1 MLTREYRKLYD
12 DKNENIKL
20 QSNFL
25 EFLKKTINKK
35 VVRYGDGRSLS
46 KMYLSGISGSGKS
59 HYLFRRISEIIKIS
73 NYKTP
78 DMRVFT
84 FVKDNELNSFYY
96 DLRSFFNSTID
107 IFTFPSDDIK
117 QRLFTIDKIKNIKKF
132 IICATNISINSPVPD
147 PKTVDIG
154 ITVVQNQKYDLE
166 NLIIALSSFGYTSTD
181 FVKDKIQFAIRGD
194 IVDVWPVTKNMPIR
208 ILFDYNV
215 IGAIRFFDPETQLSN
230 SFINEVKI
238 LPANLLKFDST
249 IKSYFDSATNNIPEC
264 RTSESE
270 LTQNVAHKCFN
281 NGPDSVLYFDYP
293 IDKNMEKTF
302 DKYELLINDPLNI
315 KTLYQGYKS
324 FIGFHDNINFFVN
337 LLKSFAENDVAIKI
351 YCSNDNER
359 ERIVDIFHENHWNYK
374 KPDFLYGNLSQGFYL
389 ENAKIACVSSREML
403 YGRKVIN
410 FPKIKNS
417 RQLDCIVEMS
427 AGDYVVHEKY
437 GIGRYTGLKT
447 ISRDNNTSEY
457 LCIEYKNNDK
467 LYVPLEEIKTV
478 KKYIAVKGTKPKL
491 YSMDMLS
498 WERVKSRARKA
509 AAEFA
514 KELLKLYT
522 QRSLVKRKPLCQ
534 ETPWEKELED
544 TFPYDETI
552 DQIKA
557 MEDIKND
564 FYKSYPMERLICGD
578 VGYGKTE
585 VAVRAAF
592 KVVQENMQVAILV
605 PTTVLANQHYN
616 TFYSRLS
623 TFPIKIAV
631 LSRFQTKAQ
640 QKNIIKNLESGLVDI
655 IIGTHR
661 LLQKD
666 VKFKRLG
673 LLIIDEEHR
682 FGVRQKEKIKSI
694 KKDIDILM
702 LSATPIPRTLSSALA
717 GFRDLSLIETPPFER
732 LPIETTLRL
741 YNNKL
746 IKNIIETELLKN
758 GQVFYVYNKIETILT
773 KAENIKKLVPRA
785 KLGVIHGRMK
795 TKDIENIMWQFT
807 NLKLDVLLATTI
819 IESGLDIP
827 SVNTMI
833 IEEAENFGLSQ
844 LYQLRGRIGRG
855 KEKAYC
861 YLFYKDKT
869 LSDEAIKRLEVMR
882 EFSELGSGFKFAL
895 RDLEIRGAGGILSE
909 SQHGFVIDIGY
920 DMFVKFL
927 DEEGKK
933 IRGDTFAIKEKK
945 HTIIDLQVDALI
957 PNIYIK
963 DENIRILFYRKLSAV
978 KCIKDIE
985 DIKNE
990 LLDRF
995 GKIPKEIHML
1005 FEITNL
1011 RLIAEKLRIER
1022 IAEDRNYI
1030 YLYFSQK
1037 ADFSELDITKFIGD
1051 YLQIIEFI
1059 PGEYYAFKLKKNML
1073 DTNTIEYLKKFLSR
1087 LDFYVLK

>member
-1 MLTREYRKLYD
+1 
-12 DKNENIKL
+12 
-20 QSNFL
+20 
-25 EFLKKTINKK
+25 
-35 VVRYGDGRSLS
+35 
-46 KMYLSGISGSGKS
+46 MYLSGISGSGKS
-59 HYLFRRISEIIKIS
+59 HYLFRHISEIRKTS

-78 DMRVFT
+78 DIRVFT
-84 FVKDNELNSFYY
+84 FVKDNELNSFYD
-96 DLRSFFNSTID
+96 DLRSFFDSTID

-117 QRLFTIDKIKNIKKF
+117 QRIFTIDKIKNIKNF
-132 IICATNISINSPVPD
+132 IICATNVSIDSPVPD
-147 PKTVDIG
+147 PKTGDIG
-154 ITVVQNQKYDLE
+154 ITVAQNQKYDLE
-166 NLIIALSSFGYTSTD
+166 SLIIALSSFGYTSTD
-181 FVKDKIQFAIRGD
+181 FVKDKIQFAVRGD
-194 IVDVWPVTKNMPIR
+194 IIDVWPVTKDMPIR
-208 ILFDYNV
+208 ILFDYDV

-230 SFINEVKI
+230 SFINEIKI
-238 LPANLLKFDST
+238 LPANLIEFNST
-249 IKSYFDSATNNIPEC
+249 IKSYFDSITNSIPGC
-264 RTSESE
+264 RSSESE
-270 LTQNVAHKCFN
+270 LTQNIAPKYFN
-281 NGPDSVLYFDYP
+281 NGPDSILYFDYP

-337 LLKSFAENDVAIKI
+337 LLKNFAENDVVIKI
-351 YCSNDNER
+351 YCSNDTEC
-359 ERIVDIFHENHWNYK
+359 ERIVDIFHENCWSYK
-374 KPDFLYGNLSQGFYL
+374 KPEFLYGNLSQGFYL

-403 YGRKVIN
+403 YEKKVIN
-410 FPKIKNS
+410 FPKIENVS
-417 RQLDCIVEMS
+417 QLDGIWEMF

-478 KKYIAVKGTKPKL
+478 KKYIAVKGAKPKL
-491 YSMDMLS
+491 YSMDILS
-498 WERVKSRARKA
+498 WERAKSRARKA
-509 AAEFA
+509 ATEFA

-544 TFPYDETI
+544 TFPYDETV

-557 MEDIKND
+557 MEDIKKD
-564 FYKSYPMERLICGD
+564 FCKSYPMERLICGD

-585 VAVRAAF
+585 VAIRAAF

-623 TFPIKIAV
+623 VFPIKITV
-631 LSRFQTKAQ
+631 LSRFQTKSQ
-640 QKNIIKNLESGLVDI
+640 QKKTIKDLESGLVDI

-661 LLQKD
+661 LLQED
-666 VKFKRLG
+666 VKFKKLG

-732 LPIETTLRL
+732 LPIETTLTL
-741 YNNKL
+741 YSNNL
-746 IKNIIETELLKN
+746 IKNIIETELLRN
-758 GQVFYVYNKIETILT
+758 GQVFYVYNKVETILT
-773 KAENIKKLVPRA
+773 KAENIKKLVPHA

-833 IEEAENFGLSQ
+833 IEGAENFGLSQ

-855 KEKAYC
+855 REKAYC

-882 EFSELGSGFKFAL
+882 EFSELGSGFTFAL

-920 DMFVKFL
+920 DMFAKFL

-933 IRGDTFAIKEKK
+933 IRGDTFAIQEKK
-945 HTIIDLQVDALI
+945 HTIIDLQVNALI
-957 PNIYIK
+957 PNIYIN
-963 DENIRILFYRKLSAV
+963 DENTRILFYRKLSAV

-995 GKIPKEIHML
+995 GEIPEEMYML

-1037 ADFSELDITKFIGD
+1037 EDFPGLDITKFIGD
-1051 YLQIIEFI
+1051 YLQTIEFI
-1059 PGEYYAFKLKKNML
+1059 SGKYYAFKLKKNML
-1073 DTNTIEYLKKFLSR
+1073 DTNTVEYLKKFLSR
-1087 LDFYVLK
+1087 LDFYILK